1 MSRLIFSEEELSALI
16 NNPYVETATPRR
28 ITYTDEFKR
37 HFVEQYRIGKRPSE
51 IFTEAGFNVD
61 VLGYK
66 RIERAS
72 DRWRTMNNAG
82 RLGEQT
88 DPVDVHQDRRRGEM
102 SLNSLLAQ
110 QEDEIFRLRKE
121 NLELK
126 AQLARLAN
134 A

>member
-1 MSRLIFSEEELSALI
+1 MSRLLFSDEQLSALI
-16 NNPYVETATPRR
+16 NNPNVQTATPRR

-51 IFTEAGFNVD
+51 IFTEAGFSVD

-72 DRWRTMNNAG
+72 DRWRTMNNDG
-82 RLGEQT
+82 KFGGQM

-126 AQLARLAN
+126 NKLASLAN
-134 A
+134 V

>member
-1 MSRLIFSEEELSALI
+1 MSKSIFSDEQLSAFI
-16 NNPYVETATPRR
+16 NNPNVETATPRR
-28 ITYTDEFKR
+28 ITYTDDFKR

-51 IFTEAGFNVD
+51 IFTEAGFDVD

-72 DRWRTMNNAG
+72 DRWRTMNNNG
-82 RLGEQT
+82 RLGDQA
-88 DPVDVHQDRRRGEM
+88 DPVNVHHGRCRGALN
-102 SLNSLLAQ
+102 LNSLLAQ

-126 AQLARLAN
+126 NKLARLAN
-134 A
+134 V